1 MSGRSPW
8 IALQCLAAMMFIF
21 PTLQGQDTQGL
32 LKGTIVDPHG
42 SAIPAATI
50 EIRNQETLSTRS
62 ISSNADGYF
71 IAPNLQPGSYTVTVT
86 APGFQKYV
94 RRDVALE
101 TSQPLEIPVQLA
113 VGDINQSITVADSGL
128 DIDTAKADRTWT
140 LRGEQLSELPLPD
153 RNMLSVITE
162 VPGVNSYVG
171 GDARGFQ
178 NANVAYI
185 SVNGGSVGMNNFQL
199 DGSPNNVSYST
210 SIVPSTA
217 ILGNNPPADAVK
229 EVKVI
234 TNLYD
239 AQTGRTA
246 GAVIQVNIK
255 SGGQQFHGS
264 AWEYGYRTPLEANSY
279 QNNANHAQRANHTE
293 DQTGFTFGGPVLL
306 PRLYN
311 GRKNRTYFF
320 TTYEYFRDLAP
331 NGQTLSVPE
340 PEMLNGDFSKLTN
353 SKGQLITIYDP
364 ASGKANAAGTFVRT
378 AFAGN
383 LIPQSRIN
391 PIMQKV
397 LSYMPKPNQ
406 ASTTNN
412 YSLSDFYFSGAAA
425 QMANYWTRSIVK
437 FDQEIGSNHRV
448 SFRVARDTWLQNFTN
463 NGVSGPG
470 TNSAPT
476 HATPR
481 AYALN
486 WNAIFGPTVFAEF
499 RLSANTYATVSDPGA
514 NYGFDKTKLGFPTS
528 LTDMIQGGPY
538 FGQYSFSS
546 YTSLGSYAS
555 GSKYNAWS
563 FGSNITKVLH
573 THTIKTGLDFQAAY
587 NYTLSLGTPLQ
598 YAFDDTFTRANYLL
612 ADGISGNSVASALLG
627 APTSG
632 QSTINAQLALL
643 SRYYAGY
650 VQDDWKVN
658 HRLTLNLG
666 FRYDY
671 YLPVTE
677 RYNRIL
683 AGFDRNVV
691 SPVDALIDKQLYPSL
706 GQIQGGVVYAGV
718 NGQPRTSLNAWP
730 LAFQPRFGFAWQLTD
745 WAVIRGGYGRTYW
758 SSQDDLYTQYGY
770 SSTTAVV
777 TSLDNNK
784 TPRPDALINPFPSGL
799 VPAYGNTRGLLTQ
812 VGSTVNYQ
820 LRNFSL
826 PYEDQYSLNFQLRPH
841 RSGRWEIGYVRT
853 RTYDQRVDVPVNE
866 LPLNVR
872 QECDPIEGGDPAVC
886 NALQANPF
894 KALAPFQGTS
904 RYTASTLPVSTLD
917 RPMPQF
923 DVVTGQGYNLGKGW
937 YDALQ
942 TVYEL
947 RTHNGIV
954 LTASY
959 TFSKNIQLG
968 GGGVGGS
975 GVAVPRD
982 PLTNPPVLDR
992 SPNFYNRPNVFT
1004 FAGVGD
1010 LPFGRG
1016 KRWLAASP
1024 SPVRAVISGWQ
1035 LSSRFDLSSGILADL
1050 PVGGYVRDAKL
1061 QPDWHSSTGEV
1072 QLWRPCS
1079 AQVLN
1084 QQGAPLQLINVG
1096 YNQQYG
1102 CTLDNVNWL
1111 SLPTYAPRETASFAT
1126 EFSRQPNLGLV
1137 NMALNRNLMVRE
1149 RYRFTIRVEAYNMFN
1164 RYLMI
1169 KAIPNETF
1177 TSPLFGTIVK
1187 SGVSVSQSA
1196 PPRRLSVSLKFAF

>member
-1 MSGRSPW
+1 MTK
-8 IALQCLAAMMFIF
+8 LQCVAVMLLL
-21 PTLQGQDTQGL
+21 TNSVRSQDTQGL
-32 LKGTIVDPHG
+32 LKGRIVDPKG
-42 SAIPAATI
+42 GAIPAAAI
-50 EIRNQETLSTRS
+50 EIRNQETLSTRG
-62 ISSNADGYF
+62 ISSETDGYF

-86 APGFQKYV
+86 AAGFQKYV
-94 RRDVALE
+94 RRDVVLE
-101 TSQPLEIPVQLA
+101 TSQPLEISVQLA
-113 VGDINQSITVADSGL
+113 VGDITQSITVADSGL

-153 RNMLSVITE
+153 RNLLSVITE

-178 NANVAYI
+178 NSNVSYI
-185 SVNGGSVGMNNFQL
+185 SINGGSVSMNNFQL
-199 DGSPNNVSYST
+199 DGSPNNVSYSATNVFST
-210 SIVPSTA
+210 S

-239 AQTGRTA
+239 AQSGRTA
-246 GAVIQVNIK
+246 GAVIQVNLK

-264 AWEYGYRTPLEANSY
+264 AWEYAYRTPFEANSY
-279 QNNANHAQRANHTE
+279 QNNANNAARSSHTE

-311 GRKNRTYFF
+311 GRKHRTYFF

-331 NGQTLSVPE
+331 NGQSLSVPE
-340 PEMLNGDFSKLTN
+340 PEMLSGDFSKLTN
-353 SKGQLITIYDP
+353 SKGQPIAIYDP
-364 ASGKANAAGTFVRT
+364 ETGKANAAGTFVRT
-378 AFAGN
+378 PFAGN

-397 LSYMPKPNQ
+397 LGYMPKPNQ
-406 ASTTNN
+406 ASSTGS
-412 YSLSDFYFSGAAA
+412 YSLSDFYFSGSAAE
-425 QMANYWTRSIVK
+425 MANYWTRSIIK

-448 SFRVARDTWLQNFTN
+448 SFRVARDTWLQNYTN
-463 NGVSGPG
+463 NGVSGTG
-470 TNSAPT
+470 TNSTPT

-481 AYALN
+481 AYAIN
-486 WNAIFGPTVFAEF
+486 WNAVFSPTVFGEF
-499 RLSANTYATVSDPGA
+499 RLSANSYATITDPGG

-538 FGQYSFSS
+538 FGQYTFSN
-546 YTSLGSYAS
+546 YVSLGSYAG

-563 FGSNITKVLH
+563 FGSNVTKVRG

-587 NYTLSLGTPLQ
+587 NYTQALGTPLQ
-598 YAFDDTFTRANYLL
+598 YSFDDTFTRANYLQ
-612 ADGISGNSVASALLG
+612 ADGLSGNSIASALLG

-632 QSTINAQLALL
+632 QSTMNAQLALL
-643 SRYYAGY
+643 SRYYAAY
-650 VQDDWKVN
+650 IQDDWKVN
-658 HRLTLNLG
+658 HSLTLNLG

-691 SPVDALIDKQLYPSL
+691 SPVDAMINRQQYPST

-718 NGQPRTSLNAWP
+718 NGEPRTSLNAWP
-730 LAFQPRFGFAWQLTD
+730 LALQPRFGFAWQLTD
-745 WAVIRGGYGRTYW
+745 WAVMRGGFGRTYW
-758 SSQDDLYTQYGY
+758 SSQDDMYTQYGY
-770 SSTTAVV
+770 SSTTSMV
-777 TSLDNNK
+777 TSLDNNQ
-784 TPRPDALINPFPSGL
+784 TPSPNALINPFPSGL
-799 VPAYGNTRGLLTQ
+799 VPAYGNSRGLLTQ

-820 LRNFSL
+820 LRDFSL

-841 RSGRWEIGYVRT
+841 RSGRLEIGYVRT
-853 RTYDQRVDVPVNE
+853 RTNDQRVDVPVNE
-866 LPLNVR
+866 LPLPIR
-872 QECDPIEGGDPAVC
+872 QKCDPMEGGNPAYC
-886 NALQANPF
+886 NALVPNPF
-894 KALAPFQGTS
+894 KGLAPFLGTS
-904 RYTASTLPVSTLD
+904 RYTSTTLPVSTLD

-923 DVVTGQGYNLGKGW
+923 DVVTAQGYNLGKGW
-937 YDALQ
+937 YDGLQ
-942 TVYEL
+942 TLYEL

-975 GVAVPRD
+975 AVGTPRD
-982 PLTNPPVLDR
+982 PLTDPPVLDR

-1004 FAGVGD
+1004 FAGVGE

-1016 KRWLAASP
+1016 KLWFPTSP
-1024 SPVRAVISGWQ
+1024 APVRAVISGWQ
-1035 LSSRFDLSSGILADL
+1035 LSSRFDLSSGILADM
-1050 PVGGYVRDAKL
+1050 PAGGYVRDAKL
-1061 QPDWHSSTGEV
+1061 QANWHSPSGEV

-1079 AQVLN
+1079 AQVQNL
-1084 QQGAPLQLINVG
+1084 QGAPLTLINVG

-1102 CTLDNVNWL
+1102 CTLDNINWL
-1111 SLPTYAPRETASFAT
+1111 SLPTYAPRETASFST
-1126 EFSRQPNLGLV
+1126 EFTRQPNLGLV
-1137 NMALNRNLMVRE
+1137 NMALNRNLKLRE
-1149 RYRFTIRVEAYNMFN
+1149 KYRFTIRVEAYNLFN
-1164 RYLMI
+1164 RYLMF
-1169 KAIPNETF
+1169 KAIPNESF

-1187 SGVSVSQSA
+1187 STVAVSQSF
-1196 PPRRLSVSLKFAF
+1196 PPRRLSLSLKFSF